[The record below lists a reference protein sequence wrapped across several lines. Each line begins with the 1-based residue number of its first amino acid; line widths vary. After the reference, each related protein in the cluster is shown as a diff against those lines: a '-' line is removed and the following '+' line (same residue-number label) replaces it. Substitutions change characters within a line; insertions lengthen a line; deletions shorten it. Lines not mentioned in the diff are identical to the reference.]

1 MYTKAIKVVSVWLA
15 IMEGKGK
22 DVFVTPKLYLS
33 SYAFPRMCQI
43 IQKNYEKIQDKTNTK
58 QYKTNV

>member
-1 MYTKAIKVVSVWLA
+1 MHTKAIKVVSVWLT

-33 SYAFPRMCQI
+33 SYAFPRMC
-43 IQKNYEKIQDKTNTK
+43 
-58 QYKTNV
+58 